1 MKQPKEFTLKM
12 LKDAIKKIGFLEV
25 KSLGN
30 GLYQFAEGIIG
41 DERFLQEVDNAIR
54 TEVSHIDID
63 WENMKKILP
72 NGVNITF
79 NNKEDE

>member
-12 LKDAIKKIGFLEV
+12 LEDAVKKIGFLEV

-72 NGVNITF
+72 NGV
-79 NNKEDE
+79 E

>member
-12 LKDAIKKIGFLEV
+12 LKDAIKKVGFLEV

-30 GLYQFAEGIIG
+30 VLYKFSEGIIG
-41 DERFLQEVDNAIR
+41 DERFLQEVDNAIK

-72 NGVNITF
+72 NGVDITF
-79 NNKEDE
+79 KQDE

>member
-1 MKQPKEFTLKM
+1 MEQPKEFTLKM
-12 LKDAIKKIGFLEV
+12 LKDIIKKIGFLEV

-30 GLYQFAEGIIG
+30 GLYKFAEGIIG

>member
-1 MKQPKEFTLKM
+1 M
-12 LKDAIKKIGFLEV
+12 LKDIIKKIGFLEV

-30 GLYQFAEGIIG
+30 VLYKFSEGIIG
-41 DERFLQEVDNAIR
+41 DERFLQEVDNAIK

-72 NGVNITF
+72 NGVDITF
-79 NNKEDE
+79 KQDE

>member
-12 LKDAIKKIGFLEV
+12 LEDAVKKIGFLEV

-54 TEVSHIDID
+54 TEVSHINID

-72 NGVNITF
+72 NGINITF
-79 NNKEDE
+79 NNKEK

>member
-1 MKQPKEFTLKM
+1 MEQPKEFTLKM
-12 LKDAIKKIGFLEV
+12 LKDAIKKIDFLEV

>member
-12 LKDAIKKIGFLEV
+12 LEDAVKKIGFLEV

-72 NGVNITF
+72 NSINITF
-79 NNKEDE
+79 NNKEK